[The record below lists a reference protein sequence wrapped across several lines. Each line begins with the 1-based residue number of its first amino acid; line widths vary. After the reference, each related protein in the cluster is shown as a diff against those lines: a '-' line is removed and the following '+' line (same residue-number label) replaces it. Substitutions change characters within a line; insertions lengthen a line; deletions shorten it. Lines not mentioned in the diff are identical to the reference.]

1 MDGIRG
7 NFSDQSFKCTIC
19 QGDDGGTT
27 NEFAGRLQ
35 VKTSCQY
42 WCQLHLGC
50 VPQQTDQQQVKL
62 DQRRCSECQK
72 LPVLPLLC
80 RSESVQEHA
89 CRSGN
94 WRALAQ
100 ILKINIDRGVNIHL
114 DKRLLF
120 IAVQKRNSKC
130 LELLCMAGAKVN
142 ATANNG
148 TTPLHMAALYGD
160 TESLKVLLKIPGV
173 NVSALADNGYT
184 PLHWAATNGNPGH
197 TDCLKVL
204 IATPGVDVNA
214 KDVNDRTPLHWAAS
228 KGNTDSLKLL
238 LATRGIVINATCD
251 LGLTP
256 LHLAV
261 MHDRINCM
269 EELLSMGANVNATD
283 NNGLT
288 PLDFARMRPA
298 CAERLIAKGGKR
310 CLELNALKEEARRA
324 QECRL
329 L

>member
-7 NFSDQSFKCTIC
+7 SVSDQSFKCSIC

-27 NEFAGRLQ
+27 NEFAARLQ

-42 WCQLHLGC
+42 GCQLHLGC
-50 VPQQTDQQQVKL
+50 VPQQTDQQQLKL

-72 LPVLPLLC
+72 LPVLPLFC
-80 RSESVQEHA
+80 GSKSVQEYA

-114 DKRLLF
+114 DSLLF
-120 IAVQKRNSKC
+120 IAVKEGNSKC
-130 LELLCMAGAKVN
+130 LELLCMEGANVN
-142 ATANNG
+142 AITNNG
-148 TTPLHMAALYGD
+148 STPLHMAAFYGD
-160 TESLKVLLKIPGV
+160 TESLEVLLSMGA
-173 NVSALADNGYT
+173 NVSALEEDGFT

-204 IATPGVDVNA
+204 IVTPGVDVNA
-214 KDVNDRTPLHWAAS
+214 KDVNGRTPLHWAAS

-238 LATRGIVINATCD
+238 LTTRGIDINVTCN

-256 LHLAV
+256 LHHSV
-261 MHDRINCM
+261 NRDRIGCV

-283 NNGLT
+283 TNGLT
-288 PLDFARMRPA
+288 PLDFARTHPA
-298 CAERLIAKGGKR
+298 CAERLIAKGAKTG
-310 CLELNALKEEARRA
+310 LELKALEEEARRA

>member
-1 MDGIRG
+1 MDGIRV
-7 NFSDQSFKCTIC
+7 NTRDQSFKCSIC
-19 QGDDGGTT
+19 QRDDGGTT

-42 WCQLHLGC
+42 GCLLHLGC
-50 VPQQTDQQQVKL
+50 VPQLTDQQPLKL

-120 IAVQKRNSKC
+120 IAVQERNSKC
-130 LELLCMAGAKVN
+130 LELLCMAGADVN
-142 ATANNG
+142 ATTNNG
-148 TTPLHMAALYGD
+148 STPLHIATFYGLAD
-160 TESLKVLLKIPGV
+160 CLEVLLKIPGV
-173 NVSALADNGYT
+173 NVSALEDDGFT
-184 PLHWAATNGNPGH
+184 PVHWAATNSNPGH
-197 TDCLKVL
+197 TDCLKML
-204 IATPGVDVNA
+204 ITTPGVDVNA
-214 KDVNDRTPLHWAAS
+214 KDVNGRTPLHWAAS

-238 LATRGIVINATCD
+238 LTTRGIDINATCN
-251 LGLTP
+251 LSLTP
-256 LHLAV
+256 LIHAV
-261 MHDRINCM
+261 MHNRINCL

-283 NNGLT
+283 TNGHT
-288 PLDFARMRPA
+288 PLDFARTNPA
-298 CAERLIAKGGKR
+298 CAERLIAEGAKTG
-310 CLELNALKEEARRA
+310 LELKALEEEARRA